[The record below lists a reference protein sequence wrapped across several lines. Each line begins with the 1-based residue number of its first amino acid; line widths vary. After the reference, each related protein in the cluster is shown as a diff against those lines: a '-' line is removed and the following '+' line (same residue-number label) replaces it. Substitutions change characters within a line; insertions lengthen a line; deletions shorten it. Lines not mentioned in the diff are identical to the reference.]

1 MLGIA
6 SPNSHEPSAH
16 VAAWHVVGSTL
27 CECPMSDDPNE
38 NRPGLDHVWAALA
51 DQGYA
56 LISEAKIG
64 LPEKFRENFVQTYFT
79 EDQIRHDPGDWP
91 VDRKRARDVVRYW
104 WRDDDLSLREH
115 RTIAITDRAGIPGR
129 RVHSRVRLL
138 EDAQAEEFIRA
149 VLSLVPPGRR
159 RRTGTFGV
167 NLFRTFT
174 DVVTTPHHDNEELI
188 ILYVLDRQGKGAE
201 SYLYD
206 PHDVTPEGK
215 VIGNPIMR
223 QQLNPGDIF
232 IFDDKRFMHGATPL
246 EALPDGTSKRDVL
259 VCTVDYR
266 DTYLSMRAR
275 FRALRGRIRSAATAR
290 PQGDEERQLS
300 PVA

>member
-1 MLGIA
+1 
-6 SPNSHEPSAH
+6 
-16 VAAWHVVGSTL
+16 
-27 CECPMSDDPNE
+27 MSDDPNG
-38 NRPGLDHVWAALA
+38 NRPGLDQVWADFAGH
-51 DQGYA
+51 GYA
-56 LISEAKIG
+56 LTSEDEIG

-79 EDQIRHDPGDWP
+79 EDQIRHDLGDWP

-104 WRDDDLSLREH
+104 WRDDGLSLREH

-138 EDAQAEEFIRA
+138 EDAQAEEFIRTF
-149 VLSLVPPGRR
+149 LSLVPPGRR

-174 DVVTTPHHDNEELI
+174 DVVTIPHRDNEELI
-188 ILYVLDRQGKGAE
+188 ILYVLDRQGDGAE

-206 PHDVTPEGK
+206 PDDVTPEGET
-215 VIGNPIMR
+215 IGDPILR
-223 QQLNPGDIF
+223 RQLNPGDII
-232 IFDDKRFMHGATPL
+232 IFDDARFMHGATPL
-246 EALPDGTSKRDVL
+246 EALPDGTSMRDVL

-266 DTYLSMRAR
+266 ATYLTPRAR
-275 FRALRGRIRSAATAR
+275 FRALRGRIRSAATTR
-290 PQGDEERQLS
+290 PQGNEERQLS

>member
-1 MLGIA
+1 
-6 SPNSHEPSAH
+6 
-16 VAAWHVVGSTL
+16 
-27 CECPMSDDPNE
+27 MSDDPNGKE
-38 NRPGLDHVWAALA
+38 PDLEHVWSALA
-51 DQGYA
+51 GQGYA
-56 LISEAKIG
+56 LTSEDEIR

-79 EDQIRHDPGDWP
+79 DAHIRHDPGDWP

-104 WRDDDLSLREH
+104 WRDGGLRLREH

-138 EDAQAEEFIRA
+138 EDPQAEEFIRTL
-149 VLSLVPPGRR
+149 LSLVPPGRR
-159 RRTGTFGV
+159 RPTGTFGV

-174 DVVTTPHHDNEELI
+174 DVVTKPHRDNEELI
-188 ILYVLDRQGKGAE
+188 FLYVLDRQGEGAE

-215 VIGNPIMR
+215 AIGNPIMQ
-223 QQLNPGDIF
+223 QQLNPGDII
-232 IFDDKRFMHGATPL
+232 IFDDARFMHGATPL
-246 EALPDGTSKRDVL
+246 EALPDGTSMRDVL
-259 VCTVDYR
+259 VCTVDYPA
-266 DTYLSMRAR
+266 TYLTPRAR

-290 PQGDEERQLS
+290 PQGNEERQLS

>member
-1 MLGIA
+1 
-6 SPNSHEPSAH
+6 
-16 VAAWHVVGSTL
+16 
-27 CECPMSDDPNE
+27 MSDDANE
-38 NRPGLDHVWAALA
+38 NKPDLDRVWAALA

-56 LISEAKIG
+56 LTSEDEIG
-64 LPEKFRENFVQTYFT
+64 LPKKFRENFVQTYFT
-79 EDQIRHDPGDWP
+79 EDRIRHDPGDWP

-104 WRDDDLSLREH
+104 WHDGDLSLREH
-115 RTIAITDRAGIPGR
+115 RTIAITDRAGIRGR

-138 EDAQAEEFIRA
+138 EDAQADEFIRTS
-149 VLSLVPPGRR
+149 LNLVPPGQR

-174 DVVTTPHHDNEELI
+174 DVVTTPHHDHEELI
-188 ILYVLDRQGKGAE
+188 ILYVLDRQGEGAE

-206 PHDVTPEGK
+206 PDDVTPEGK
-215 VIGNPIMR
+215 AIGGPIMQ

-246 EALPDGTSKRDVL
+246 EALPDGTSQRDVL

-275 FRALRGRIRSAATAR
+275 FRALRGRARSAVVAR
-290 PQGDEERQLS
+290 AQGD
-300 PVA
+300 AGNN

>member
-1 MLGIA
+1 
-6 SPNSHEPSAH
+6 
-16 VAAWHVVGSTL
+16 V
-27 CECPMSDDPNE
+27 SDDPNGKKPDLE
-38 NRPGLDHVWAALA
+38 HVWAVLA
-51 DQGYA
+51 GQGYA
-56 LISEAKIG
+56 LTSEDKVG

-79 EDQIRHDPGDWP
+79 ADQIRHDPGDWP

-115 RTIAITDRAGIPGR
+115 RTIAITDRAGIRGR

-138 EDAQAEEFIRA
+138 EDPQAEEFIRTL
-149 VLSLVPPGRR
+149 LSMVPPSRR

-174 DVVTTPHHDNEELI
+174 DVVTKPHHDNEELI
-188 ILYVLDRQGKGAE
+188 FLYVLDRQGDGAE

-206 PHDVTPEGK
+206 PHDVTPEGRA
-215 VIGNPIMR
+215 IGNPIMQ

-232 IFDDKRFMHGATPL
+232 VFDDKRFMHGATPL
-246 EALPDGTSKRDVL
+246 EALPDGIPQRDVL

-275 FRALRGRIRSAATAR
+275 FRAFRGRIRSAVATQ
-290 PQGDEERQLS
+290 PQGDAGKQLS

>member
-1 MLGIA
+1 MIRTGIG
-6 SPNSHEPSAH
+6 P
-16 VAAWHVVGSTL
+16 
-27 CECPMSDDPNE
+27 
-38 NRPGLDHVWAALA
+38 ALTKSG
-51 DQGYA
+51 QT
-56 LISEAKIG
+56 SEDEIG

-79 EDQIRHDPGDWP
+79 EDQIRHDLGDWP

-104 WRDDDLSLREH
+104 WRDDGLSLREH

-138 EDAQAEEFIRA
+138 EDAQAEEFIRTF
-149 VLSLVPPGRR
+149 LSLVPPGRR

-174 DVVTTPHHDNEELI
+174 DVVTIPHRDNEELI
-188 ILYVLDRQGKGAE
+188 ILYVLDRQGDGAE

-206 PHDVTPEGK
+206 PDDVTPEGET
-215 VIGNPIMR
+215 IGDPILR
-223 QQLNPGDIF
+223 RQLNPGDII
-232 IFDDKRFMHGATPL
+232 IFDDARFMHGATPL
-246 EALPDGTSKRDVL
+246 EALPDGTSMRDVL

-266 DTYLSMRAR
+266 ATYLTPRAR
-275 FRALRGRIRSAATAR
+275 FRALRGRIRSAATTR
-290 PQGDEERQLS
+290 PEGNEERQLS